1 MSSPFKSSY
10 LPPGCRESD
19 PNAPWNYPDPDPDD
33 CEVCGDNQ
41 GEFEHPELG
50 WICWRC
56 WPKCYI
62 CGKLAVW
69 DSEGPLCEECEKKGA
84 EEEAADV

>member
-1 MSSPFKSSY
+1 MKDIYGFDTRSNCF
-10 LPPGCRESD
+10 GCGANEPSGDTD
-19 PNAPWNYPDPDPDD
+19 PNA

-50 WICWRC
+50 WICDYC
-56 WPKCYI
+56 WPKCWI

-69 DSEGPLCEECEKKGA
+69 DSEGPLCEECEKKGT
-84 EEEAADV
+84 EEEAANA